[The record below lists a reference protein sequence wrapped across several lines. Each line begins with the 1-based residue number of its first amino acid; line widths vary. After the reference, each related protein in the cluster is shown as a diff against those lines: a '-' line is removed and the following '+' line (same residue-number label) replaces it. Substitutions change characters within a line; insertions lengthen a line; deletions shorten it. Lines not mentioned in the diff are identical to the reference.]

1 MSELEDDIEALESL
15 VDKSKKAMDKS
26 QEISDELSH
35 CKDLLAKYDKDITKA
50 DADISKMQS
59 RIESNDSMISRLSSK
74 KSTLGAKIEDVTS
87 SVGTPCPTC
96 GQPLTKD
103 SISSAIFELE
113 AQIKEL
119 DEEIA
124 EYTEI
129 SRESE
134 SRISELCESKSVIE
148 SNRVDIQNRIDEL
161 SSLYKKSSKLRDKY
175 QELVQR
181 LSELNKDKSAY
192 AVKKEKLSGKI
203 VLLKDRI
210 DTSSKTIES
219 KKSMSNPYD
228 NIIDNLKQ
236 KKQKLEE
243 SIKNHQEVLKTH
255 EDEKKLCE
263 FWCKAYSNSGIKS
276 LLLDDVTPYLNRQAN
291 KYLRKLSSDHMEIV
305 FSTQSTLKSGEVR
318 EKFSVE
324 VINADGGSSYASNSS
339 GEKKRVDIAINLA
352 LQSLVASRSNKKLN
366 LIILDEILDSLDDAG
381 VEHIMSL
388 LQEIS
393 NDKSSVF
400 VISHNDSIK
409 SVFTNTITVVKEN
422 GYSTIK

>member
-1 MSELEDDIEALESL
+1 MCD
-15 VDKSKKAMDKS
+15 
-26 QEISDELSH
+26 
-35 CKDLLAKYDKDITKA
+35 
-50 DADISKMQS
+50 
-59 RIESNDSMISRLSSK
+59 
-74 KSTLGAKIEDVTS
+74 
-87 SVGTPCPTC
+87 
-96 GQPLTKD
+96 
-103 SISSAIFELE
+103 
-113 AQIKEL
+113 
-119 DEEIA
+119 
-124 EYTEI
+124 
-129 SRESE
+129 
-134 SRISELCESKSVIE
+134 
-148 SNRVDIQNRIDEL
+148 
-161 SSLYKKSSKLRDKY
+161 
-175 QELVQR
+175 
-181 LSELNKDKSAY
+181 
-192 AVKKEKLSGKI
+192 
-203 VLLKDRI
+203 
-210 DTSSKTIES
+210 
-219 KKSMSNPYD
+219 
-228 NIIDNLKQ
+228 
-236 KKQKLEE
+236 
-243 SIKNHQEVLKTH
+243 
-255 EDEKKLCE
+255 

-422 GYSTIK
+422 GYSMLSCSTFCVWYPHRTDN